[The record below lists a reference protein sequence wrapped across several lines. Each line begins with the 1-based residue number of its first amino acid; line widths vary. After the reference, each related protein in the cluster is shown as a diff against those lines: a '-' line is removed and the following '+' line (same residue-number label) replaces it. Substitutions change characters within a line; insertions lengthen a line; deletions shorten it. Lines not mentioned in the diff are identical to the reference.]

1 MTAYN
6 KKVTTKMDDGITIKF
21 VCPRCGGNVLE
32 EVLDD
37 AVVETPVTFR
47 VEPGRHTGMRMIY
60 GVSRCIEGDV
70 IKYQCSC
77 GFAPSDKDG
86 EYICDDS
93 ALEEWLNNPV
103 IGIEKIDDKNCPL

>member
-1 MTAYN
+1 M
-6 KKVTTKMDDGITIKF
+6 KVIETMKDGTIRF
-21 VCPRCGGNVLE
+21 VCPSCGGHQLE

-47 VEPGRHTGMRMIY
+47 AEPGRHTGMRMIY
-60 GVSRCIEGDV
+60 GVSRCIEGDI

-77 GFAPSDKDG
+77 GFTPSYEDG
-86 EYICDDS
+86 DPVCDDS

-103 IGIEKIDDKNCPL
+103 AIEEQLEPD

>member
-32 EVLDD
+32 EVLDN
-37 AVVETPVTFR
+37 AHVETPVTFQ
-47 VEPGRHTGMRMIY
+47 VEPGRTTGMRMIY
-60 GVSRCIEGDV
+60 GKTTCIEGD
-70 IKYQCSC
+70 IERYQCSAC
-77 GFAPSDKDG
+77 GFTPSQEDG
-86 EYICDDS
+86 DPICDDE

-103 IGIEKIDDKNCPL
+103 AIEEQLDEN